1 MKISIIVPVYNGEE
15 FFEECLDSLINQTHK
30 DIEIVIVND
39 ASTDNTKQIIKK
51 YMGKDS
57 RIVYV
62 ENKENMNLYE
72 TLCVGYENA
81 TGDYV
86 TFCDAD
92 DYLSLNACEVL
103 LAKAIETN
111 ADMVNS
117 NMIPNLEGFNS
128 IYNFRAM
135 EIKGK
140 EALRKWMNHESRTAK
155 PGSLISMAIIHKFLE
170 ITPRNLK
177 IAHAEDSLM
186 FIQIHFLVQHKVHI
200 EAETYAYR
208 KNINSVSAKAAV
220 STCIN
225 RFHDYGMIVLYT
237 KLFLEE
243 NNIYNDYKKEQEF
256 TRNNHLGGALTSLY
270 NISDTT
276 TVVDTIQKLPSN
288 IQKVYLEFLCNGQL
302 VIIKNKWYNFGLM
315 TNKQKIRHIIKYILR
330 KLGLKFIYEK

>member
-1 MKISIIVPVYNGEE
+1 MYNGEE
-15 FFEECLDSLINQTHK
+15 FLEECLDSLINQTHK
-30 DIEIVIVND
+30 NIEIVIVND
-39 ASTDNTKQIIKK
+39 ASTDNTKQIIQE
-51 YMGKDS
+51 YMDKDS

-72 TLCVGYENA
+72 TLCVGFENA

-92 DYLSLNACEVL
+92 DYLALNTCEVL

-117 NMIPNLEGFNS
+117 NMTQNLEGFNS
-128 IYNFRAM
+128 IYNFRAT

-140 EALRKWMNHESRTAK
+140 EILKKWMNYQHRTAK
-155 PGSLISMAIIHKFLE
+155 PGSLISISIIHKFLE

-186 FIQIHFLVQHKVHI
+186 FLLIHFLIHI

-208 KNINSVSAKAAV
+208 KNVNSVSAKAAV

-225 RFHDYGMIVLYT
+225 RFYDYGMIVLYT
-237 KLFLEE
+237 KSFLEE
-243 NNIYNDYKKEQEF
+243 NNIYNDYKKEYEF

-276 TVVDTIQKLPSN
+276 PISDKISKDLKKRGFKFVGSTICYSYMQA
-288 IQKVYLEFLCNGQL
+288 IG
-302 VIIKNKWYNFGLM
+302 M
-315 TNKQKIRHIIKYILR
+315 TNDHLISCKHYHQCSD
-330 KLGLKFIYEK
+330 